1 MSFKAICP
9 DCGASYSMSDR
20 SKEGK
25 KLKCKK
31 CGGKFVANL
40 EESSSSKPSKS
51 RSKPEKLMAP
61 PPKVRGKDAIRNEP
75 KPGELEEVAAGGT
88 SKPVMIGAIFLF
100 IAFWGGVIFA
110 VSQMEFKPSGP
121 TEVQQVQLPMTQ
133 GKSAQGN
140 IGVEYPTEWKFETD
154 GGQGGVAEWIRITGD
169 DISVSI
175 RTNLKASAMGD
186 IASAGGTI
194 QDEEVPEE
202 LEPIAAVHD
211 FLQADMQ
218 SIMEPYE
225 EEAPEKIETKAGNS
239 RISKFQ
245 GDRGFV
251 NGGMAYGYRATLPS
265 GNDKLKVVCTCESEK
280 DLEKYDSLLRK
291 MILSIGRP

>member
-1 MSFKAICP
+1 
-9 DCGASYSMSDR
+9 
-20 SKEGK
+20 
-25 KLKCKK
+25 
-31 CGGKFVANL
+31 
-40 EESSSSKPSKS
+40 
-51 RSKPEKLMAP
+51 
-61 PPKVRGKDAIRNEP
+61 
-75 KPGELEEVAAGGT
+75 
-88 SKPVMIGAIFLF
+88 
-100 IAFWGGVIFA
+100 
-110 VSQMEFKPSGP
+110 
-121 TEVQQVQLPMTQ
+121 MTQ
-133 GKSAQGN
+133 GKSKQGN
-140 IGVEYPTEWKFETD
+140 IGVEYPSEWKFETD

-211 FLQADMQ
+211 FLQSDMQ

-225 EEAPEKIETKAGNS
+225 EESPEKIETKAGNS